1 MIVYPTTGYNSF
13 ISIGDAETY
22 LGERLYSEDFLT
34 ATESNQTAA
43 LVTAFHA
50 IRALDVEIDA
60 TDAAQ
65 LQALKFAQAEQALHE
80 LRTDLDAQVKQLGL
94 PDLKIQQPERP
105 RYSDRAV
112 NHLRPYLKAPTVQVV
127 R

>member
-13 ISIGDAETY
+13 ISVADAETY
-22 LGERLYSEDFLT
+22 LSERLYSEDFLT
-34 ATESNQTAA
+34 ADDQEAA

-50 IRALDVEIDA
+50 ISALDVEIDA

-65 LQALKFAQAEQALHE
+65 LAALKYAQAEQALHE
-80 LRTDLDAQVKQLGL
+80 LRTDLDAQVKTLGL

-105 RYSDRAV
+105 RYSDRAM
-112 NHLRPYLKAPTVQVV
+112 NHLRPYMKAPTVQVV

>member
-13 ISIGDAETY
+13 ISVDDAETY
-22 LGERLYSEDFLT
+22 LTERLYSEDFLT
-34 ATESNQTAA
+34 ADAATQAAA

-50 IRALDVEIDA
+50 ISTLDVEIDA

-65 LQALKFAQAEQALHE
+65 LQALKYAQAEQALHE

-105 RYSDRAV
+105 RYSDRAM
-112 NHLRPYLKAPTVQVV
+112 NHLRPYMKVPTVQVV